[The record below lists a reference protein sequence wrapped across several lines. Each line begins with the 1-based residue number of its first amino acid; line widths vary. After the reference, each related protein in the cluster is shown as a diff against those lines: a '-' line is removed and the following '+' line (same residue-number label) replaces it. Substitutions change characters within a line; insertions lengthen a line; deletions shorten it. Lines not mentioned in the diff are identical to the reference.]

1 MVPSTT
7 PQAEVTSL
15 AIQVAGEG
23 WIGDL
28 LDWFPAPQWM
38 QVYDRRATTPVPVVL
53 PPSGGTL
60 PLVPDPTGV
69 QVPAVVLGQQPT
81 ILNAIPPP
89 PGPGGI
95 HDIPTGPMADDPEE
109 QVALED
115 WFEVAREAANVWGQ
129 TRIFN
134 APSQFVSAPPVA
146 ASAPAVAQVASGL
159 PTGMYYDKHGHL
171 VHRRRR
177 RRPCITQT
185 DLSLAWQVS
194 NLPNNANVRMFL
206 AKCVH

>member
-1 MVPSTT
+1 MSIT
-7 PQAEVTSL
+7 
-15 AIQVAGEG
+15 VAGEG

-28 LDWFPAPQWM
+28 YDWFGGPQWV
-38 QVYDRRATTPVPVVL
+38 QVYDRRSTPPVPVATTPG
-53 PPSGGTL
+53 GGTL
-60 PLVPDPTGV
+60 PILPDPQGV
-69 QVPAVVLGQQPT
+69 QVPAVVLGPE
-81 ILNAIPPP
+81 PPIIHQVP
-89 PGPGGI
+89 PVPGPGGLPDLPPGDL
-95 HDIPTGPMADDPEE
+95 HREGVET
-109 QVALED
+109 VALED
-115 WFEVAREAANVWGQ
+115 WIQTARDVANVWGQ
-129 TRIFN
+129 SQVGWSQPMAQQFAGASVPAA
-134 APSQFVSAPPVA
+134 AP
-146 ASAPAVAQVASGL
+146 PAVAQAASGL

>member
-1 MVPSTT
+1 MTK
-7 PQAEVTSL
+7 L

-28 LDWFPAPQWM
+28 YDWFPAPQWM
-38 QVYDRRATTPVPVVL
+38 QVYDRRARAPVPVVL

-60 PLVPDPTGV
+60 PLVPDPQGV
-69 QVPAVVLGQQPT
+69 QIPAVVLGQQPT

-95 HDIPTGPMADDPEE
+95 HDVPSGQVDEENDMAISWGGWDEVLQTGINTW
-109 QVALED
+109 L
-115 WFEVAREAANVWGQ
+115 GQ
-129 TRIFN
+129 TSS
-134 APSQFVSAPPVA
+134 PTQFVSSVPAQQQAGAV
-146 ASAPAVAQVASGL
+146 APAVAATGL
-159 PTGMYYDKHGHL
+159 PAGMYYDKHGHL

>member
-1 MVPSTT
+1 
-7 PQAEVTSL
+7 VTSL

-28 LDWFPAPQWM
+28 YDWFPAPQWM
-38 QVYDRRATTPVPVVL
+38 QVYDRRPQAPVPVVL
-53 PPSGGTL
+53 PPGGGTL
-60 PLVPDPTGV
+60 PIVPDLQGV
-69 QVPAVVLGQQPT
+69 QIPAVVLGQQPT
-81 ILNAIPPP
+81 IFNAIPPP

-95 HDIPTGPMADDPEE
+95 HDLPTGPMADDPETN
-109 QVALED
+109 VALSD
-115 WFEVAREAANVWGQ
+115 ILQTGIDIANAWGQ
-129 TRIFN
+129 TQIGWSGPPN
-134 APSQFVSAPPVA
+134 QFVSSGSVQSQA
-146 ASAPAVAQVASGL
+146 AAVSPAVAATGL
-159 PTGMYYDKHGHL
+159 PAGMYMDKHGHL

>member
-1 MVPSTT
+1 
-7 PQAEVTSL
+7 VTVL

-28 LDWFPAPQWM
+28 YDWFPAPQWM
-38 QVYDRRATTPVPVVL
+38 QVYDRRSEAPVPVVL

-60 PLVPDPTGV
+60 PLIPDPQGM

-95 HDIPTGPMADDPEE
+95 HDLPSGPMANDPENE
-109 QVALED
+109 VALED
-115 WFEVAREAANVWGQ
+115 WLGAATTVLNQWGQ
-129 TRIFN
+129 QQAVWSSP
-134 APSQFVSAPPVA
+134 APASFAGASVPAAAPPA
-146 ASAPAVAQVASGL
+146 AAQAASGL

>member
-1 MVPSTT
+1 
-7 PQAEVTSL
+7 VTSL

-28 LDWFPAPQWM
+28 YDWFPAPQWM
-38 QVYDRRATTPVPVVL
+38 QVYDRRARAPVPVVL

-60 PLVPDPTGV
+60 PLVPDSQGV
-69 QVPAVVLGQQPT
+69 QIPTVVLGQQPT

-95 HDIPTGPMADDPEE
+95 HDLPSGPLADEPET
-109 QVALED
+109 QVALSD
-115 WFEVAREAANVWGQ
+115 WIQGGIDIANTWGGYTSAQVAQ
-129 TRIFN
+129 
-134 APSQFVSAPPVA
+134 QFVSPGSVNAPPA
-146 ASAPAVAQVASGL
+146 TAVATPGTATGL